1 MVLLEARGLEAQY
14 GWTKVLHGIDFA
26 VEEGGITTIL
36 GANGAGKTT
45 TLRAVCGMVRTAGE
59 IRFAGQRIN
68 GRATEDLVRLGI
80 GHAPEGRG
88 TFVNLTVE
96 ENLRLGAYARGGGRS
111 VAQDLERVYGYFPM
125 LAQRKKQPGGTLSGG
140 EQQMLAVARAL
151 MLRPRLLLL
160 DEPSLGLAPL
170 VVREIFRI
178 VRTINRDE
186 RVSVLLV
193 EQNASVALGL
203 AQHAYLM
210 ETGRAP
216 ISATDME
223 IFFQQVVSGLATGGI
238 YGSVALALVMIYQAT
253 DVVNYAQGE
262 MAMFSTYLAWTL
274 LNAGVPY
281 WWAFFGTLVISF
293 VGGVLIERVVIRP
306 VENKPILTI
315 VIVCIGLLVILNS
328 VAGWIYSYIQKPFP
342 SPFPPRPIMLGTVV
356 FGAHDL
362 GAIGVT
368 LVVLAF
374 LYAFFRFTT
383 LGLAMR
389 AAAQNPVSSRLC
401 GIRVG
406 WMLAIGWGLAAM
418 VGAVAG
424 MMVAPIVFLDP
435 NMMAGILI
443 YAFASATL
451 GGFTSPGG
459 AVVGGLIVG
468 VIENLVGTYV
478 HFIGTELKL
487 TVALAMI
494 LIVLVFKP
502 SGLFGRAAVHRV

>member
-1 MVLLEARGLEAQY
+1 
-14 GWTKVLHGIDFA
+14 
-26 VEEGGITTIL
+26 
-36 GANGAGKTT
+36 
-45 TLRAVCGMVRTAGE
+45 
-59 IRFAGQRIN
+59 
-68 GRATEDLVRLGI
+68 
-80 GHAPEGRG
+80 
-88 TFVNLTVE
+88 
-96 ENLRLGAYARGGGRS
+96 
-111 VAQDLERVYGYFPM
+111 
-125 LAQRKKQPGGTLSGG
+125 
-140 EQQMLAVARAL
+140 
-151 MLRPRLLLL
+151 
-160 DEPSLGLAPL
+160 
-170 VVREIFRI
+170 
-178 VRTINRDE
+178 
-186 RVSVLLV
+186 
-193 EQNASVALGL
+193 
-203 AQHAYLM
+203 
-210 ETGRAP
+210 
-216 ISATDME
+216 
-223 IFFQQVVSGLATGGI
+223 
-238 YGSVALALVMIYQAT
+238 
-253 DVVNYAQGE
+253 VNYAQGE

-293 VGGVLIERVVIRP
+293 VGGVLLERIVIRP

-342 SPFPPRPIMLGTVV
+342 SPFPPKPIILGTVV
-356 FGAHDL
+356 FGTHDL

-389 AAAQNPVSSRLC
+389 AAAQNPMSSRLC

-459 AVVGGLIVG
+459 AVLGGLIVG

-487 TVALAMI
+487 TVALALI